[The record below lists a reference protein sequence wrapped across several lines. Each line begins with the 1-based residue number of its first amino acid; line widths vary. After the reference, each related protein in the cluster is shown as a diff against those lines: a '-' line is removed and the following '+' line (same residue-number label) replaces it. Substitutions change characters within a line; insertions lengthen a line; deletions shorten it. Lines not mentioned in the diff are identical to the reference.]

1 MSGVI
6 DTPERLARR
15 RLHLREEETDG
26 EKSQEAN
33 GITSSDEQ
41 SINASIIEQDEPQA
55 DFSDEPV
62 NPIAW
67 ITPIFHLAM
76 VVFYTLLLY
85 YGIKVMSEGFKII
98 DPEGRIPAYG
108 GRFKFLTHINQ
119 WVQLISFSFL
129 FFTDILPKS
138 PFKRI
143 AVKYADILF
152 TAIAFP
158 LSWFIVVTF
167 WGIYF
172 YDRQLVYPEAF
183 DKVVPVW
190 LNHFWHTT
198 IGVFVVFEMLLV
210 FHRFPRSG
218 LAASLSFIFNAAYI
232 AWIGWIYGQTKFWV
246 YPVIAVLPPPFLI
259 LFFASCMFLSFC
271 LFFAGKYIS
280 FLRWGPSRVY

>member
-6 DTPERLARR
+6 ETPERLARR
-15 RLHLREEETDG
+15 RLHHREEETDG
-26 EKSQEAN
+26 EGLQEAN
-33 GITSSDEQ
+33 GITPCDEHPTNG
-41 SINASIIEQDEPQA
+41 SVIEQDEPEA
-55 DFSDEPV
+55 ELSDEPV

-85 YGIKVMSEGFKII
+85 YGMKLMSENFKII
-98 DPEGRIPAYG
+98 DPKGRIPAYG

-129 FFTDILPKS
+129 FVTDLLPTS
-138 PFKRI
+138 RFKQI
-143 AVKYADILF
+143 AVKCADISF
-152 TAIAFP
+152 TVIAFP
-158 LSWFIVVTF
+158 LSWFIVLTF
-167 WGIYF
+167 WGIYS

-218 LAASLSFIFNAAYI
+218 LAASLSFICNAAYI

-259 LFFASCMFLSFC
+259 LFFAGCMFLSFG
-271 LFFAGKYIS
+271 LFLAGKYIS
-280 FLRWGPSRVY
+280 SVRWGPSRVY